1 MAEFA
6 REQGVMMKK
15 LGRMMTFMYLL
26 RLLLHNIRLRIIHLT
41 LYQVALSQKNVFSD
55 GMIGCSSSTQTIK
68 YKDSSIRRNSHAG
81 YNVSHS

>member
-15 LGRMMTFMYLL
+15 LGRIMTFIYLL
-26 RLLLHNIRLRIIHLT
+26 KLLLHSIRLRIIHLT
-41 LYQVALSQKNVFSD
+41 LYQVALSQKNDFSD
-55 GMIGCSSSTQTIK
+55 GMIGCSSSTRTTK
-68 YKDSSIRRNSHAG
+68 HKDSCFRRNSHAG